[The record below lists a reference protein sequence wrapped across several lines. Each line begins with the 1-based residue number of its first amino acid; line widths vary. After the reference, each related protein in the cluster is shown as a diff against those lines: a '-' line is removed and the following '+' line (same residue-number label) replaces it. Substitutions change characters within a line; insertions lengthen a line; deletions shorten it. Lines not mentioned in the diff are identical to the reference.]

1 MITRVLIFGA
11 SLTQGFHDPE
21 GGWAD
26 RLKRELLAQNKGTS
40 VFNLGISGDKTKDV
54 LDRFESEIEART
66 KRWDAFDKTAI
77 IIAVGTNDTYQ
88 VGDSNEPVTSKR
100 DFEKQYR
107 ELVKLAKKH
116 GKHVLACSVFPV
128 DETRT
133 TPVSWRD
140 ITYLNE
146 TITNYSRAINSIAD
160 EEGVGFIDINS
171 KAKAELDLIAM
182 LDDGVH
188 PTEEGHKWVLKQ
200 VLEAITKL

>member
-1 MITRVLIFGA
+1 
-11 SLTQGFHDPE
+11 
-21 GGWAD
+21 
-26 RLKRELLAQNKGTS
+26 
-40 VFNLGISGDKTKDV
+40 
-54 LDRFESEIEART
+54 
-66 KRWDAFDKTAI
+66 
-77 IIAVGTNDTYQ
+77 
-88 VGDSNEPVTSKR
+88 
-100 DFEKQYR
+100 
-107 ELVKLAKKH
+107 
-116 GKHVLACSVFPV
+116 
-128 DETRT
+128 
-133 TPVSWRD
+133 VSWRD